1 MEPGTEFF
9 PMRHV
14 FDMRFSKV
22 FKVSRYRFQAMT
34 DFFNIFNTNAIS
46 GINTTFGANLH
57 KPTGVETPRQ
67 FRLSAQFDF

>member
-1 MEPGTEFF
+1 
-9 PMRHV
+9 V
-14 FDMRFSKV
+14 N
-22 FKVSRYRFQAMT
+22 RYRFQAMT

-57 KPTGVETPRQ
+57 KPIGVETPRQ

>member
-1 MEPGTEFF
+1 
-9 PMRHV
+9 
-14 FDMRFSKV
+14 MRFSKA
-22 FKVSRYRFQAMT
+22 FKVERYRFQVMT
-34 DFFNIFNTNAIS
+34 YFFNIFNTNAIS